1 MTEQNILMDYTDLV
15 SFFKRGLPITGI
27 QRVVYEITSA
37 IQAEGL
43 DCTITPVG
51 ITPFKRRLAPISAP
65 MLELIEAYGRTNTV
79 HGRSL
84 VAKAVEELSYVRI
97 FKKQVAAA
105 ADSSLRRSN
114 PWLVM
119 LGASWSRANY
129 HGIIDAL
136 KTADIPCR
144 KAVLVHDMLPIERP
158 KLTFRSAEATFRRW
172 IDLVLETSDIIFTPS
187 RATAE
192 ALIAYQGF
200 DCGRIVQLDFGV
212 SQIGDNTPPKP
223 LKVKEPYI
231 LYVSSVHPRKNH
243 RVAIKAWS
251 QAFKG
256 NEAAAPNFVCVGH
269 SKRGKRALLRAIV
282 RRTPLARKLHF
293 LAKVDDLAL
302 RTLYKNCQM
311 FVFPSRYEGWGLP
324 VAEALSFG
332 KFGIVSRTTSLP
344 EVGRHFVDYAPPH
357 MSREWADKIR
367 TYATDPDL
375 LREKEREIVQNF
387 RPATW
392 TETGRQILAAL
403 NRFDERA
410 KSARVPSRPAPPRRV
425 VSPTGGDARA
435 RVTQPA
441 R

>member
-1 MTEQNILMDYTDLV
+1 MTVSNILMDYTDLV

-37 IQAEGL
+37 IQADDL
-43 DCTITPVG
+43 DCVITPIG
-51 ITPFKRRLAPISAP
+51 ITPFKRRLAPISAR

-79 HGRSL
+79 QGRSL

-97 FKKQVAAA
+97 FKNQPAAA
-105 ADSSLRRSN
+105 ADSSMPRSA

-119 LGASWSRANY
+119 LGASWSRSNY
-129 HGIIDAL
+129 AGIVSAL
-136 KTADIPCR
+136 KSADISCR

-158 KLTFRSAEATFRRW
+158 KLTFRSAHATFKRW
-172 IDLVLETSDIIFTPS
+172 IDLVLETADVIFTPS

-200 DCGRIVQLDFGV
+200 DCGRIVTLDFGV

-251 QAFKG
+251 LAFKG
-256 NEAAAPNFVCVGH
+256 NEQAAPSLVCVGH
-269 SKRGKRALLRAIV
+269 SKRKKRMLLRAIV

-332 KFGIVSRTTSLP
+332 KFGIVSKTTSLP
-344 EVGRHFVDYAPPH
+344 EVGQHFVDYAPSH
-357 MSREWADKIR
+357 MPSEWAAKIR
-367 TYATDPDL
+367 TYATDPEL
-375 LREKEREIVQNF
+375 LREKEREIDRNY

-392 TETGRQILAAL
+392 TETGRQIIAAL
-403 NRFDERA
+403 NRVDEGA
-410 KSARVPSRPAPPRRV
+410 KTARVADRPAPPRRV
-425 VSPTGGDARA
+425 VSPSGAARQ
-435 RVTQPA
+435 RVPQTTP
-441 R
+441 